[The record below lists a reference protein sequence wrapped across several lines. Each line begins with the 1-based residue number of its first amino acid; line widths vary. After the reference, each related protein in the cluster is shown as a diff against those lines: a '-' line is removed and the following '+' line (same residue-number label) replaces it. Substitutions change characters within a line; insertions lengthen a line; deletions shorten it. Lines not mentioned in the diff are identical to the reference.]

1 MQVIY
6 KILTHTGKSE
16 DGSVICFAAVENDLA
31 QRMTV
36 APTPLSVFHVILGG
50 TIPEKA

>member
-1 MQVIY
+1 
-6 KILTHTGKSE
+6 
-16 DGSVICFAAVENDLA
+16 
-31 QRMTV
+31 MTV